1 MLLVTRVIGGNR
13 IIDGDATVTVANDE
27 WVTTRAGR
35 SRGDAGDR
43 DAGEQHLKHNSI
55 GGDHGDP
62 RPQLRS
68 SRAKRRHSASLCP
81 FNTTRMALVE
91 GGSLLRPDMT
101 ASGHFR
107 RFDALPIF
115 AAFRL
120 SPIDTMLVLA
130 AKRRLYCGCMSPRL
144 G

>member
-101 ASGHFR
+101 ASV
-107 RFDALPIF
+107 IF
-115 AAFRL
+115 VGS
-120 SPIDTMLVLA
+120 SPPDIRGIPLISDRYDVGA
-130 AKRRLYCGCMSPRL
+130 G